1 MEFSRT
7 KKMLAGEIASGR
19 IAGACAL
26 VCKDGDP
33 VFCDYEG
40 YTGAD
45 GKIKISENSAFR
57 LASMTKPITATAVL
71 LCAEKGLLG
80 LSRKVR
86 DFIPGTGDLYVA
98 EKRNGEWV
106 KGEKADD
113 VTLFQLLTHSSGV
126 GCGEI
131 ESTEFA
137 KVKPGEGDTLAT
149 TTARYGKA
157 LLAFRPGTAQAYSP
171 VMGFD
176 LLARVVEVV
185 SGISY
190 GEFLK
195 REIFAP
201 LRMNFSSYL
210 LSDFR
215 REDLVSSCSYE
226 NGVLNGSL
234 PETNFGDFP
243 VGYTGGSAG
252 LVSTLGDYG
261 RFANELLRC
270 YRGGEGILSRESAV
284 MMGTPQLD
292 EKKIPGVYDFFN
304 WGLGVRA
311 MRVCRDWQPLPAGS
325 YGWSGAYGTHFW
337 VDPENGVTAV
347 YMHNSATFGGAGA
360 PHTLAFERA
369 VTEDLSISR

>member
-1 MEFSRT
+1 MDFSQT
-7 KKMLAGEIASGR
+7 KKMLADEIASGR

-26 VCKDGDP
+26 VCKDGEP

-45 GKIKISENSAFR
+45 GKIRISENSAFR

-71 LCAEKGLLG
+71 LCARKGLLG
-80 LSRKVR
+80 LSDKVR
-86 DFIPGTGDLYVA
+86 DFIPGAGDLYVA
-98 EKRNGEWV
+98 EKKGGEWV

-113 VTLFQLLTHSSGV
+113 ITLFQLLTHSSGV

-131 ESTEFA
+131 ESDEFA
-137 KVKPGEGDTLAT
+137 KVKPGKGDTLAT
-149 TTARYGKA
+149 ATARYGKA

-185 SGISY
+185 SGTPY

-195 REIFAP
+195 REIFSP
-201 LRMNFSSYL
+201 LRMDSSSYL

-226 NGVLNGSL
+226 NGVLSGSL

-243 VGYTGGSAG
+243 VGYTGGGAG

-270 YRGGEGILSRESAV
+270 YRGGEGILSRENAV

-292 EKKIPGVYDFFN
+292 EKTIPGVYDFFN

-311 MRVCRDWQPLPAGS
+311 MRVRREWQPLPAGS

-337 VDPENGVTAV
+337 VDPVNGVTAV
-347 YMHNSATFGGAGA
+347 YMHNSETFGGAGA

-369 VTEDLSISR
+369 VTEDLSL

>member
-149 TTARYGKA
+149 ATARYGKA

>member
-1 MEFSRT
+1 
-7 KKMLAGEIASGR
+7 MLAGEIASGR

-26 VCKDGDP
+26 VCKDGEP
-33 VFCDYEG
+33 VFSDYEG

-113 VTLFQLLTHSSGV
+113 ITLFQLLTHSSGV
-126 GCGEI
+126 GCGEV

-137 KVKPGEGDTLAT
+137 KVKPGKGDTLAT
-149 TTARYGKA
+149 ATARYGKA

-185 SGISY
+185 SGTSY

-201 LRMNFSSYL
+201 LRMNSSSYL

-226 NGVLNGSL
+226 NGVLSGSL

-243 VGYTGGSAG
+243 VGYTGGGAG

-292 EKKIPGVYDFFN
+292 EKKIQGVYDFFN